1 MDPYGMRLR
10 KRIIELYEQDKSTAE
25 IAALLGTSESGTRR
39 VRQHLRER
47 GTLEPMSG
55 GGGRPA
61 LDESQQNQLSELVKQ
76 QPDATL
82 AELQTRL
89 SKATGLSLALCTID
103 RWCTRLGLRFK
114 KSRSGP
120 RSRIVPTSRP
130 HERPGMK
137 D

>member
-1 MDPYGMRLR
+1 MDPYGLRLR
-10 KRIIELYEQDKSTAE
+10 KRIVELYEQEKSTAQ

-39 VRQHLRER
+39 VRQHLQER
-47 GTLEPMSG
+47 GTLQPLTG

-61 LDESQQNQLSELVKQ
+61 LDETQQNQLRELVKQ

-89 SKATGLSLALCTID
+89 NQATGLSLAISTID
-103 RWCTRLGLRFK
+103 RWCTRLGLGFK
-114 KSRSGP
+114 KSPGGL
-120 RSRIVPTSRP
+120 RSRIAPTSRP
-130 HERPGMK
+130 HGRPGMK